1 MAAKVKALTVTP
13 ETRRTRAYVKLLNVD
28 ANAKTVKGQKKG
40 YMTAVLYLLQGNR
53 SGHNVCGMHE
63 LAECLKPC
71 LGEAGRGGIAVDS
84 ATFTAPNGEQI
95 PDNTIQRA
103 RLERTLFF
111 IYEQAQFMAQLVR
124 EVRAFIARAKKLG
137 LIPVIRLNGTSD
149 IRWEDIPV
157 EGAANIFALF
167 PRVMF
172 YDYTKLPN
180 RRRAIG
186 VRNYRLTFSYSHAPA
201 FAPIVARAVST
212 YGASVNYAAVFA
224 GKTLPAHFLGREVI
238 NGDESDLR
246 FLDKPGV
253 VVGLTAKGK
262 ARRNPGSFVVPRMV
276 AA

>member
-1 MAAKVKALTVTP
+1 MAAKTHPT
-13 ETRRTRAYVKLLNVD
+13 LLNID
-28 ANAKTVKGQKKG
+28 ANAKTVKGRKRG

-63 LAECLKPC
+63 LAQCLLPC
-71 LGEAGRGGIAVDS
+71 LGEAGRGGIA
-84 ATFTAPNGEQI
+84 AGRKTFTAPNGEQI
-95 PDNTIQRA
+95 PDNAIQRA
-103 RLERTLFF
+103 RLARTALFNTDRD
-111 IYEQAQFMAQLVR
+111 AFMAQLVR
-124 EVRAFIARAKKLG
+124 EITAFVARAKRLG
-137 LIPVIRLNGTSD
+137 LVPVVRLNGTSD

-157 EGAANIFALF
+157 AGKVNVFALF
-167 PRVMF
+167 PRIRF

-186 VRNYRLTFSYSHAPA
+186 VKNYSLTFSYSHVPE
-201 FAPIVARAVST
+201 FAPVVARAVAT

-224 GKTLPAHFLGREVI
+224 GKTLPAHFLGRDVI

-253 VVGLTAKGK
+253 VVGLIAKGK
-262 ARRNPGSFVVPRMV
+262 ARSKPGSFVVPRQAL

>member
-1 MAAKVKALTVTP
+1 MAAKTNAT
-13 ETRRTRAYVKLLNVD
+13 LLNID
-28 ANAKTVKGQKKG
+28 ANAKTVKGRRRG

-53 SGHNVCGMHE
+53 SGYNVCAMHDV
-63 LAECLKPC
+63 AKCLGPC
-71 LGEAGRGGIAVDS
+71 LGEAGRGGIAANR

-95 PDNTIQRA
+95 PDNAIQRA
-103 RLERTLFF
+103 RLARTLFF
-111 IYEQAQFMAQLVR
+111 IHEQAQFMGQLVR
-124 EVRAFIARAKKLG
+124 EIRAFIARAKRLG
-137 LIPVIRLNGTSD
+137 LIPVVRLNGTSD

-157 EGAANIFALF
+157 EGKANIFELF

-186 VRNYRLTFSYSHAPA
+186 IKNYRLTFSYSHEPM

-224 GKTLPAHFLGREVI
+224 GKTLPAHFLGRDVI

-253 VVGLTAKGK
+253 VVGLIAKGK
-262 ARRNPGSFVVPRMV
+262 ARSKPGSFVVPRQAL

>member
-1 MAAKVKALTVTP
+1 M
-13 ETRRTRAYVKLLNVD
+13 KLLNVD
-28 ANAKTVKGQKKG
+28 ANAKTIKGQKRG
-40 YMTAVLYLLQGNR
+40 YMTAVLYLSPGNL
-53 SGHNVCGMHE
+53 SGTE
-63 LAECLKPC
+63 LCAMSTLAGCRTACLST
-71 LGEAGRGGIAVDS
+71 AGRGGIAAGS
-84 ATFTAPNGEQI
+84 KTFTAPNGDTL
-95 PDNTIQRA
+95 PDNAIQHA
-103 RLERTLFF
+103 RLARTQLFLTNRD
-111 IYEQAQFMAQLVR
+111 AFMAQLVR
-124 EVRAFIARAKKLG
+124 EIRAFIARAKRLG

-157 EGAANIFALF
+157 EGKANIFELF

-172 YDYTKLPN
+172 YDYTKIPN

-186 VRNYRLTFSYSHAPA
+186 VKNYRLTFSYSHEPM
-201 FAPIVARAVST
+201 FAPIVARAVAT

-224 GKTLPAHFLGREVI
+224 GKTLPAHFLGRAVV

-262 ARRNPGSFVVPRMV
+262 ARSKPGSFVVPRQLV